1 MVLCLGPSLIIT
13 DSFISNGPVF
23 VMIIFFLSYFIHTKV
38 IMVLASHFECQVV
51 IKTMDLS
58 EAHWQII
65 NIKALSGELE
75 GA

>member
-1 MVLCLGPSLIIT
+1 
-13 DSFISNGPVF
+13 
-23 VMIIFFLSYFIHTKV
+23 
-38 IMVLASHFECQVV
+38 MVLASHFECQVV
-51 IKTMDLS
+51 IKTMDLF